1 MDNSREGYKFEKMSS
16 WWIKLLAIIFG
27 LFEIISIVLGVV
39 YIIVNKEIFQKIL
52 EMENGKMIVLIA
64 VICLIIHVLIAFMF
78 IFTIYRV
85 GELTDERNVLREEIE
100 KYTSNSGVEAL
111 ARNRLKFSKE
121 DEEILITLFI
131 NQKRREENEKV

>member
-100 KYTSNSGVEAL
+100 NIDYDIDKIET
-111 ARNRLKFSKE
+111 
-121 DEEILITLFI
+121 
-131 NQKRREENEKV
+131 KVIKHRYN